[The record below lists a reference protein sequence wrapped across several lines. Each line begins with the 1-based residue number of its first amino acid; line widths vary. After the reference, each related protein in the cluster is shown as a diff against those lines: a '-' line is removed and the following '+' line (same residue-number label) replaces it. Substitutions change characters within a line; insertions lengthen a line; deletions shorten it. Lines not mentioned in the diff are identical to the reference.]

1 MGDAHNDA
9 WLDLI
14 GRFEAR
20 GARVRVG
27 SLQQSF
33 VTHLLDVV
41 EEQDVRLR
49 ALEDGH
55 RRLSDRLALLEVGPI
70 VAPSSA

>member
-1 MGDAHNDA
+1 MDDAHNDP

-14 GRFEAR
+14 GRFAAR

-41 EEQDVRLR
+41 EEQDVRIR
-49 ALEDGH
+49 ALEDAF
-55 RRLSDRLALLEVGPI
+55 RNLSKPTPIEV
-70 VAPSSA
+70 ASE